1 MLLRRR
7 GRSFSSRTFVTV
19 DIQRPLHGKREIVKS
34 VGTADPQEAKLLAAQ
49 WQHRLLSIFSRLRK
63 DGHLMDTTE
72 IDAMVARYMTAQLD
86 AAEAA
91 LVFPGQTE
99 DDLEGTT
106 FRLQDELEST
116 EQDLK
121 WNRFGPIRGDAL
133 ALLGVPALDEASEA
147 SRIVGRR
154 LLEAKHD
161 ALWAEVNAGRGEPL
175 RRRQLTQGPPYTTPS
190 APAKPTTPLLSAAFV
205 SFNDTEG
212 TRRAWRPKTRMDH
225 VQVQRVLLDFLG
237 DKPVGEVTK
246 DDLRNFYAMIRQA
259 PVPPPS
265 HYNAMTIP
273 PMVEATP

>member
-7 GRSFSSRTFVTV
+7 GRSFSSRTFVPV
-19 DIQRPLHGKREIVKS
+19 DLQRHLHGKREIVKS

-49 WQHRLLSIFSRLRK
+49 WQHRLLSLFSRLRK

-133 ALLGVPALDEASEA
+133 ALLGVTALDEDSEA
-147 SRIVGRR
+147 FRILCRR
-154 LLEAKHD
+154 L
-161 ALWAEVNAGRGEPL
+161 
-175 RRRQLTQGPPYTTPS
+175 
-190 APAKPTTPLLSAAFV
+190 
-205 SFNDTEG
+205 
-212 TRRAWRPKTRMDH
+212 
-225 VQVQRVLLDFLG
+225 
-237 DKPVGEVTK
+237 
-246 DDLRNFYAMIRQA
+246 
-259 PVPPPS
+259 
-265 HYNAMTIP
+265 
-273 PMVEATP
+273 